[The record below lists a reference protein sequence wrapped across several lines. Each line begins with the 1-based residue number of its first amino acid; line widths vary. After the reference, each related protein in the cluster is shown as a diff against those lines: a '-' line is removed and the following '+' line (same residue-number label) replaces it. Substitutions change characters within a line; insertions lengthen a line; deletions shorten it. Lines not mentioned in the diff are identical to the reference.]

1 MLERLTGI
9 DVKKDIPSKDPDVIS
24 LFSST
29 KALNI
34 KPEDIGGEKT
44 GAYGIPEFGTDFV
57 RRMLVVAN
65 PKSFA
70 DLISI
75 SGLSHGT
82 DVWTGNAE
90 TLISKKNMTL
100 SEVISCRDD
109 IMNFLISYNVDNLDS
124 FNIME
129 KVRKGKGLTEEEEK
143 LLKEHNVPE
152 WSINSMKLIK
162 YMFPRAHATAYV
174 LILEELLDLSYINL

>member
-1 MLERLTGI
+1 ME
-9 DVKKDIPSKDPDVIS
+9 KKQG
-24 LFSST
+24 L
-29 KALNI
+29 
-34 KPEDIGGEKT
+34 
-44 GAYGIPEFGTDFV
+44 YGIPEFGTDFV

-65 PKSFA
+65 PKSF

-143 LLKEHNVPE
+143 FK
-152 WSINSMKLIK
+152 
-162 YMFPRAHATAYV
+162 RA
-174 LILEELLDLSYINL
+174 

>member
-44 GAYGIPEFGTDFV
+44 GTYGIPEFGTDFV

-65 PKSFA
+65 PKSF
-70 DLISI
+70 LWFNFNFRFISR
-75 SGLSHGT
+75 
-82 DVWTGNAE
+82 NR
-90 TLISKKNMTL
+90 
-100 SEVISCRDD
+100 C
-109 IMNFLISYNVDNLDS
+109 LD
-124 FNIME
+124 
-129 KVRKGKGLTEEEEK
+129 RKC
-143 LLKEHNVPE
+143 
-152 WSINSMKLIK
+152 WD
-162 YMFPRAHATAYV
+162 F
-174 LILEELLDLSYINL
+174 DF